1 MFVQDAAPKPYLRT
15 RSGRGAGGRI
25 LGLSGLILVG
35 LLAISTRL
43 AYGEAPNGQGRVVVQ
58 PGETVW
64 SIATRLA
71 PGDPRPEVDA
81 ILRINHM
88 STPIVRPGQSL
99 LLPPN

>member
-1 MFVQDAAPKPYLRT
+1 MFVHDAAPKPYLRIC
-15 RSGRGAGGRI
+15 RHRAQVRI
-25 LGLSGLILVG
+25 LGLSGLILAG

-43 AYGEAPNGQGRVVVQ
+43 AYGDTPNGQGRVVVQ

-64 SIATRLA
+64 SIASRLA

-88 STPIVRPGQSL
+88 TTPLIRPGQSL